1 MHMHRRATSGMRPS
15 PLTNDRAGRFPAT
28 LEKAMFE
35 VWTCVKVKNPE
46 HARAGQAG
54 VVHAVNKDKPDEV
67 AVRFDLDGRVQL
79 VATADLEVL

>member
-1 MHMHRRATSGMRPS
+1 
-15 PLTNDRAGRFPAT
+15 
-28 LEKAMFE
+28 MFE

-46 HARAGQAG
+46 HARADQAG